1 MTIYKLFPASN
12 TCKLYLHLYQQG
24 PASSNEKKN
33 NSVANK
39 ISSSPP
45 TLPDLGPASLAAIN
59 TTRSTYPTYSE
70 IEEQTFEDSRKLT
83 TV

>member
-1 MTIYKLFPASN
+1 
-12 TCKLYLHLYQQG
+12 
-24 PASSNEKKN
+24 
-33 NSVANK
+33 VANK